1 APLRPWEP
9 AQKPFD
15 RVHVDFAGPFMGT
28 YYFILIDA
36 FRRWPEIHSVKNI
49 TTSTT
54 INICN
59 KIFSSFGLP
68 QVLVSDNGK
77 QFLSYEFKNFL
88 ESNGIVHKV
97 SAPYHPA
104 TNGLAEKTVQSF
116 KNALR
121 ALRGNNNDRNRD
133 LQTFLFNYRI
143 TPHTVTGESPSK
155 LLFDTPTRTQLK
167 TRILQ
172 EGDRVSVRS
181 YQNSKWQFG
190 YIHKVLGKLHY
201 LVKLN
206 DNSQIC
212 KRHIDQ
218 IRKIGDTAS

>member
-1 APLRPWEP
+1 
-9 AQKPFD
+9 
-15 RVHVDFAGPFMGT
+15 MGT

-36 FRRWPEIHSVKNI
+36 FTRWPEIHSVKNI

-68 QVLVSDNGK
+68 QVLVSDNGR

-88 ESNGIVHKV
+88 ESNDIIHKV
-97 SAPYHPA
+97 GAPYHPA

-116 KNALR
+116 KNALK

-133 LQTFLFNYRI
+133 LQAFLFNYRI
-143 TPHTVTGESPSK
+143 TPHTITGESLSK
-155 LLFDTPTRTQLK
+155 LLFGRQIRNRLDLLYPKVTHSTRDTPTRTQLK

-201 LVKLN
+201 LVRLD
-206 DNSQIC
+206 DNNQIC
-212 KRHIDQ
+212 
-218 IRKIGDTAS
+218 